1 MQYLPSA
8 GLHSSGEKVV
18 TCALVIAAGQFSVMS
33 PGHMK
38 RPPDPVTPAVPV
50 APAVPLVPATPL
62 PVEPADPVRGPSA
75 PPQLEKKTA
84 NESAP
89 PAPTSA
95 DNLTTLAKLFRMLVR
110 PFDNG

>member
-1 MQYLPSA
+1 M
-8 GLHSSGEKVV
+8 
-18 TCALVIAAGQFSVMS
+18 
-33 PGHMK
+33 
-38 RPPDPVTPAVPV
+38 PV
-50 APAVPLVPATPL
+50 APAVPLVPATPPL
-62 PVEPADPVRGPSA
+62 VPAAPVRGPSS